1 MYTEVYRK
9 YTEVYRKL
17 YWWVCNIFLQPLWVQ
32 VITVIL
38 FVLLLCCLPV
48 FLVTFEVIEKVPAEL
63 KGSRICCPDG
73 ALVGVWHMESA
84 NGIIS
89 CGAEDTGIAAACIS
103 VGKPPV
109 SLSTHEHSCISG
121 EEHLS
126 YTAVFQVKRICLT
139 WSAGTLNW
147 CSVNH
152 ASKCFNWWDVF
163 PSVIPSSLCP
173 GCSDLHHTHQQTLNK
188 LSLSSAS
195 LIPLVPYHIIWHSW
209 NEKFCSSF
217 TAERVI
223 LVLML

>member
-1 MYTEVYRK
+1 M
-9 YTEVYRKL
+9 
-17 YWWVCNIFLQPLWVQ
+17 CNIFLQPLWVQ

-73 ALVGVWHMESA
+73 ALVGAWHMESA

-121 EEHLS
+121 EENLS
-126 YTAVFQVKRICLT
+126 YVECRNT
-139 WSAGTLNW
+139 
-147 CSVNH
+147 
-152 ASKCFNWWDVF
+152 
-163 PSVIPSSLCP
+163 
-173 GCSDLHHTHQQTLNK
+173 
-188 LSLSSAS
+188 
-195 LIPLVPYHIIWHSW
+195 
-209 NEKFCSSF
+209 E
-217 TAERVI
+217 
-223 LVLML
+223 LMLSEPR